1 MIVTPQ
7 ADEVC
12 KMPTPLIRA
21 EIDLGAVAHN
31 VRELRRITNTSAQ
44 LMIAVKANGYGHGA
58 VQIAR
63 TAIQNGADSLAVAR
77 VEEGLELR
85 KAGIGAPILIF
96 GYTAARW
103 AETLVDEQLVPTICT
118 LQNARDL
125 SAAAVSKK
133 ARIPI
138 HIKIDTGMGRLGI
151 PCDQS
156 RVGSHGDAIREILEI
171 ERLPGVS
178 VKGLYTHFATA
189 DHGDKTYA
197 NQQFDRFLELTAALE
212 SNGMSLPLLHTAN
225 SGAIIDMPQTHLD
238 LVRAGISVYGLYPS
252 QEVARD
258 RVALRPALELKSTI
272 IHLKHVP
279 AGTKISYGCTYE
291 TSAPTTIA
299 TIPAG
304 YGDGYNRRLSNRAQ
318 VLVHGQRAPLVGRVC
333 MDLSMVDV
341 GHVEDVAVGDEAVLI
356 GRQGDAFIAAD
367 EVADLLG
374 TINYEVVTALTQ
386 RVSRVYITSPD
397 DGSK

>member
-1 MIVTPQ
+1 
-7 ADEVC
+7 
-12 KMPTPLIRA
+12 MPTPLIRA
-21 EIDLGAVAHN
+21 EIDLGAIAHN
-31 VRELRRITNTSAQ
+31 VRELRRITSTHSQ

-58 VQIAR
+58 VPIAQ
-63 TAIQNGADSLAVAR
+63 TAIENGADSLAVAR
-77 VEEGLELR
+77 VEEGLALR
-85 KAGIGAPILIF
+85 NAGIGAPILIF
-96 GYTAARW
+96 GYTTAHW
-103 AETLVDEQLVPTICT
+103 AETLVTEQLVPTIFS

-133 ARIPI
+133 AKIPI
-138 HIKIDTGMGRLGI
+138 HINIDTGMGRLGI
-151 PCDQS
+151 PCDELGMRS
-156 RVGSHGDAIREILEI
+156 DGGAIRDILEI
-171 ERLPGVS
+171 DHLPGLTVE
-178 VKGLYTHFATA
+178 GLYTHFATA
-189 DHGDKTYA
+189 DHADKTYA
-197 NQQFDRFLELTAALE
+197 NQQFDRFLALTAALE
-212 SNGMSLPLLHTAN
+212 SHGMTLPLLHAAN

-258 RVALRPALELKSTI
+258 RITLRPALELKSTI

-304 YGDGYNRRLSNRAQ
+304 YGDGYNRRLSNAAQ

-341 GHVEDVAVGDEAVLI
+341 GHVDDVAVGDEVVLI
-356 GRQGDAFIAAD
+356 GRQGDTFVAAD

-374 TINYEVVTALTQ
+374 TINYDVVTALTS

-397 DGSK
+397 D

>member
-1 MIVTPQ
+1 
-7 ADEVC
+7 
-12 KMPTPLIRA
+12 MPTPLIRA

-31 VRELRRITNTSAQ
+31 VRELRRITSNGAQ
-44 LMIAVKANGYGHGA
+44 LMIAVKADGYGHGA
-58 VQIAR
+58 VSIAQ
-63 TAIQNGADSLAVAR
+63 TAIGNGADSLAVAR

-96 GYTAARW
+96 GYTAAHW
-103 AETLVDEQLVPTICT
+103 AETLAAGQLVPTVFS

-133 ARIPI
+133 LHIPI

-151 PCDQS
+151 PCDEL
-156 RVGSHGDAIREILEI
+156 RVHSDGDAIREVLEI
-171 ERLPGVS
+171 ERLPGLTVE
-178 VKGLYTHFATA
+178 GLYTHFATA
-189 DHGDKTYA
+189 DHADKTYA
-197 NQQFDRFLELTAALE
+197 LRQFERFLAVTTALE
-212 SNGMSLPLLHTAN
+212 TNGMTLPLLHAAN

-252 QEVARD
+252 REVGRD
-258 RVALRPALELKSTI
+258 RIALRPALELKSTI

-304 YGDGYNRRLSNRAQ
+304 YGDGYNRRLSNCAQ
-318 VLVHGQRAPLVGRVC
+318 VLVHGQHAPLVGRVC

-341 GHVEDVAVGDEAVLI
+341 GHVDDVAVGDEVVLI
-356 GRQGDAFIAAD
+356 GRQGDAFIGAD
-367 EVADLLG
+367 DVADLLG

-397 DGSK
+397 CAE

>member
-1 MIVTPQ
+1 
-7 ADEVC
+7 
-12 KMPTPLIRA
+12 MPTPLIRA
-21 EIDLGAVAHN
+21 EIDLGAIAHN
-31 VRELRRITNTSAQ
+31 VRELRRITSTGSQ

-58 VQIAR
+58 VPIAQ
-63 TAIQNGADSLAVAR
+63 TAIHSGADSLAVAR

-96 GYTAARW
+96 GYTAAHW
-103 AETLVDEQLVPTICT
+103 AETLVAEQLVPTIFS

-133 ARIPI
+133 AKIPI
-138 HIKIDTGMGRLGI
+138 HINVDSGMGRLGI
-151 PCDQS
+151 LCDELRMRS
-156 RVGSHGDAIREILEI
+156 DGGAIRDILEI
-171 ERLPGVS
+171 DRLPGLTVE
-178 VKGLYTHFATA
+178 GLYTHFATA
-189 DHGDKTYA
+189 DHADKTYA
-197 NQQFDRFLELTAALE
+197 NQQFDRFLALTAALE
-212 SNGMSLPLLHTAN
+212 SHGMTLPLLHAAN
-225 SGAIIDMPQTHLD
+225 SGAIIDMPQAHLD

-258 RVALRPALELKSTI
+258 RITLRPALELKSTI

-304 YGDGYNRRLSNRAQ
+304 YGDGYNRRLSNAAQ

-341 GHVEDVAVGDEAVLI
+341 GHVNDVAVGDEVVLI

-374 TINYEVVTALTQ
+374 TINYDVVTALTQ

-397 DGSK
+397 G

>member
-1 MIVTPQ
+1 
-7 ADEVC
+7 
-12 KMPTPLIRA
+12 MPTPLIRA
-21 EIDLGAVAHN
+21 EIDLGAIAHN
-31 VRELRRITNTSAQ
+31 VRELRRITSTGSQ

-58 VQIAR
+58 VPIAQ
-63 TAIQNGADSLAVAR
+63 TAIHSGADSLAVAR

-96 GYTAARW
+96 GYTAAHW
-103 AETLVDEQLVPTICT
+103 AETLVAEQLVPTIFS

-133 ARIPI
+133 AKIPI
-138 HIKIDTGMGRLGI
+138 HINVDSGMGRLGI
-151 PCDQS
+151 PCDELRMRS
-156 RVGSHGDAIREILEI
+156 EGGAIRDILEI
-171 ERLPGVS
+171 DRLPGLTVE
-178 VKGLYTHFATA
+178 GLYTHFATA
-189 DHGDKTYA
+189 DHADKTYA
-197 NQQFDRFLELTAALE
+197 NQQFDRFLALTAALE
-212 SNGMSLPLLHTAN
+212 SHGMTLPLLHAAN
-225 SGAIIDMPQTHLD
+225 SGAIIDMPQAHLN

-258 RVALRPALELKSTI
+258 RITLRPALELKSTI

-304 YGDGYNRRLSNRAQ
+304 YGDGYNRRLSNAAQ

-341 GHVEDVAVGDEAVLI
+341 GRVGDVAVGDEVVLI

-367 EVADLLG
+367 DVADLLG
-374 TINYEVVTALTQ
+374 TINYDVVTALTQ

>member
-1 MIVTPQ
+1 
-7 ADEVC
+7 
-12 KMPTPLIRA
+12 MPTPLIRA

-31 VRELRRITNTSAQ
+31 VRELRRITSSQ

-58 VQIAR
+58 VQIAQ
-63 TAIQNGADSLAVAR
+63 TAIANGADSLAVAR

-96 GYTAARW
+96 GYTAAHW
-103 AETLVDEQLVPTICT
+103 AETLLAEQLVPTIIS

-125 SAAAVSKK
+125 SAAATSKK
-133 ARIPI
+133 VRIPI
-138 HIKIDTGMGRLGI
+138 HINIDTGMGRLGI
-151 PCDQS
+151 PCDEL
-156 RVGSHGDAIREILEI
+156 RMDGDGGAIREILDVD
-171 ERLPGVS
+171 RLPGLA
-178 VKGLYTHFATA
+178 VKGLYTHFAAA
-189 DHGDKTYA
+189 DHTDKTYT
-197 NQQFDRFLELTAALE
+197 NQQFDRFLGLTAALE
-212 SNGMSLPLLHTAN
+212 SHGMALPLLHAAN

-252 QEVARD
+252 REVARD
-258 RVALRPALELKSTI
+258 RIALRPALELKSTI

-299 TIPAG
+299 AIPTG
-304 YGDGYNRRLSNRAQ
+304 YGDGYNRRLSNGAF

-341 GHVEDVAVGDEAVLI
+341 GRMDDVAVGDEVVLI
-356 GRQGDAFIAAD
+356 GRQGDAFISTD
-367 EVADLLG
+367 EVADWLG

-397 DGSK
+397 

>member
-1 MIVTPQ
+1 
-7 ADEVC
+7 
-12 KMPTPLIRA
+12 MPTPLIRA
-21 EIDLGAVAHN
+21 EIDLGAIAHN
-31 VRELRRITNTSAQ
+31 VRELRRITNPGSQ

-58 VQIAR
+58 VPIAQ
-63 TAIQNGADSLAVAR
+63 TAIHSGADSLAVAR

-96 GYTAARW
+96 GYTAAHW
-103 AETLVDEQLVPTICT
+103 AEILVAEHLVPTVFS

-125 SAAAVSKK
+125 STAAVSKK
-133 ARIPI
+133 ANIPI
-138 HIKIDTGMGRLGI
+138 HINIDTGMGRLGI
-151 PCDQS
+151 PCDEL
-156 RVGSHGDAIREILEI
+156 RMRGDDGAIRDILEI
-171 ERLPGVS
+171 DRLPGLTL
-178 VKGLYTHFATA
+178 KGLYTHFATA
-189 DHGDKTYA
+189 DHADKTYA
-197 NQQFDRFLELTAALE
+197 NQQFDRFLGLTATLE
-212 SNGMSLPLLHTAN
+212 SHGMTLPLLHAAN

-252 QEVARD
+252 REVSRD
-258 RVALRPALELKSTI
+258 RIALRPALELKSTI

-318 VLVHGQRAPLVGRVC
+318 VLVRGQRAPLVGRVC

-341 GHVEDVAVGDEAVLI
+341 GHVDDVAVGDEVVLI
-356 GRQGDAFIAAD
+356 GRQGDAFVAAD
-367 EVADLLG
+367 EVANLLG
-374 TINYEVVTALTQ
+374 TINYDVMTALTQ

-397 DGSK
+397 D

>member
-1 MIVTPQ
+1 
-7 ADEVC
+7 
-12 KMPTPLIRA
+12 MPTPLIRA

-31 VRELRRITNTSAQ
+31 VRELRRITSAGTQ
-44 LMIAVKANGYGHGA
+44 LMIAVKADGYGHGA
-58 VQIAR
+58 VQIAQ
-63 TAIQNGADSLAVAR
+63 TALQNGADSLAVAR
-77 VEEGLELR
+77 VREGLELR

-96 GYTAARW
+96 GHTTAYL
-103 AETLVDEQLVPTICT
+103 AETLVAKQLVPTIFSV
-118 LQNARDL
+118 QNARDL
-125 SAAAVSKK
+125 SAAAVSQR
-133 ARIPI
+133 ATIPI

-151 PCDQS
+151 LCDEL
-156 RVGSHGDAIREILEI
+156 RVRSDGDAIREILEI
-171 ERLPGVS
+171 GRLPGLA

-189 DHGDKTYA
+189 DHADKTYT
-197 NQQFDRFLELTAALE
+197 NQQFDRFLALTAALE
-212 SNGMSLPLLHTAN
+212 SNGMTLPLLHTAN

-252 QEVARD
+252 QEVTRD
-258 RVALRPALELKSTI
+258 RIALRPALELKSTI

-299 TIPAG
+299 TIPVG
-304 YGDGYNRRLSNRAQ
+304 YGDGFNRRLSNNAQ

-341 GHVEDVAVGDEAVLI
+341 GHVDDVAVGDEVVLI

-367 EVADLLG
+367 EVADSLG

-386 RVSRVYITSPD
+386 RVSRVYITSPETKD
-397 DGSK
+397 LSRT

>member
-1 MIVTPQ
+1 
-7 ADEVC
+7 
-12 KMPTPLIRA
+12 MPTPLTRA
-21 EIDLGAVAHN
+21 EIDLGAIAHN
-31 VRELRRITNTSAQ
+31 VRELRRITNSGAQ

-63 TAIQNGADSLAVAR
+63 TVIQNGADSLAVAH

-96 GYTAARW
+96 GYTTAHW
-103 AETLVDEQLVPTICT
+103 AETLVAEQLAPTIFS

-125 SAAAVSKK
+125 SAAAVSNK
-133 ARIPI
+133 AKIPI

-151 PCDQS
+151 PCDEL
-156 RVGSHGDAIREILEI
+156 RVRSDDGAIREILEI
-171 ERLPGVS
+171 DRLPGLT

-189 DHGDKTYA
+189 DHADKTYA
-197 NQQFDRFLELTAALE
+197 NQQFDRFLGLTAVLE
-212 SNGMSLPLLHTAN
+212 SNGMTLPLLHTAN
-225 SGAIIDMPQTHLD
+225 SGAIIDMPKTHLD

-258 RVALRPALELKSTI
+258 RIALRPALELKSTI
-272 IHLKHVP
+272 IQLKHVP
-279 AGTKISYGCTYE
+279 AGTKISYDCTYE

-299 TIPAG
+299 TIPVG
-304 YGDGYNRRLSNRAQ
+304 YGDGYSRRLSNSVQ

-341 GHVEDVAVGDEAVLI
+341 GHVDDAAVGDEVVLI
-356 GRQGDAFIAAD
+356 GRQGDAYIPADDIAD
-367 EVADLLG
+367 RLG
-374 TINYEVVTALTQ
+374 TINYEVVTTLTQ
-386 RVSRVYITSPD
+386 RVSRVYITSAND
-397 DGSK
+397 

>member
-1 MIVTPQ
+1 
-7 ADEVC
+7 
-12 KMPTPLIRA
+12 MPTPLIRA
-21 EIDLGAVAHN
+21 EIDLGAVAYN
-31 VRELRRITNTSAQ
+31 VRELRRITSTGAQ
-44 LMIAVKANGYGHGA
+44 LMIAVKADGYGHGA
-58 VQIAR
+58 VQIAQ
-63 TAIQNGADSLAVAR
+63 TALQNGADSLAVAR
-77 VEEGLELR
+77 VNEGLELR
-85 KAGIGAPILIF
+85 AAGIGAPILIL
-96 GYTAARW
+96 GYTAAHW
-103 AETLVDEQLVPTICT
+103 AETLVAEQLVPTIFS
-118 LQNARDL
+118 LQIARDL
-125 SAAAVSKK
+125 SAAAVSKQVK
-133 ARIPI
+133 IPI
-138 HIKIDTGMGRLGI
+138 QVKIDTGMGRLGI
-151 PCDQS
+151 PCDDL
-156 RVGSHGDAIREILEI
+156 RVRGDADAIREILEI
-171 ERLPGVS
+171 DRLPGVA

-189 DHGDKTYA
+189 DHADKAYA
-197 NQQFDRFLELTAALE
+197 DQQFARFLALTTALE
-212 SNGMSLPLLHTAN
+212 SNGMALPLLHAAN
-225 SGAIIDMPQTHLD
+225 SAAIIDMPQTHLD

-252 QEVARD
+252 REVARD

-304 YGDGYNRRLSNRAQ
+304 YGDGYNRRLSNCAQ
-318 VLVHGQRAPLVGRVC
+318 VLVRGQRAPLVGRVC

-341 GHVEDVAVGDEAVLI
+341 GHVDGAAVGDEVVLI

-397 DGSK
+397 D